1 LLIENTNIVTI
12 SHCSFINNRASNDG
26 GVGNIRNA
34 TVSIRNSTF
43 SNNRA
48 RGDGGVF
55 AVDNSEITIYGSI
68 LINNSAGTNG
78 GVFAVDNS
86 EMTIYG
92 STFNNNTAETN
103 GGVIAIKY
111 LCSTLFIIHTSF
123 TNNKGEQGGVMY
135 LGRKGSRAKIS
146 RSTIGS
152 NNASRGGFA
161 TVLGSS
167 LEITTSNIFNN
178 TADTGDVISA
188 CSSDISVSD
197 QFTIGTDPVHS
208 VCTLFSGNVNDI
220 DLIEATT
227 TEAQIEYT
235 TTTKATLNVT
245 TTSQPIDIDLIEATT
260 TEAQIDTTT
269 TRATTET
276 TTSQPTQPAS
286 VYFELNG
293 KAYPNNSVIS
303 LLEVGENQNA
313 LLCKT
318 DLVSCCGTP
327 PNRFGEFYYPSG
339 EAVPVRGTEHG
350 FYRDRGAQV
359 VRLNRREGIT
369 SPTGKFHCAVP
380 YASGTIQNLFIYL
393 V

>member
-1 LLIENTNIVTI
+1 
-12 SHCSFINNRASNDG
+12 
-26 GVGNIRNA
+26 
-34 TVSIRNSTF
+34 
-43 SNNRA
+43 
-48 RGDGGVF
+48 
-55 AVDNSEITIYGSI
+55 
-68 LINNSAGTNG
+68 
-78 GVFAVDNS
+78 
-86 EMTIYG
+86 
-92 STFNNNTAETN
+92 
-103 GGVIAIKY
+103 
-111 LCSTLFIIHTSF
+111 LFISHTSF
-123 TNNKGEQGGVMY
+123 TNNEGEQGGVMY

-152 NNASRGGFA
+152 NNATRGGFA
-161 TVLGSS
+161 TVHGSS
-167 LEITTSNIFNN
+167 LEITTSNVFNN
-178 TADTGDVISA
+178 TDDSETGDVISA
-188 CSSDISVSD
+188 CNSDISVSD

-235 TTTKATLNVT
+235 TTTKAT
-245 TTSQPIDIDLIEATT
+245 
-260 TEAQIDTTT
+260 
-269 TRATTET
+269 TET
-276 TTSQPTQPAS
+276 TTSQPIETAS

-318 DLVSCCGTP
+318 DLVTCCGTP

-339 EAVPVRGTEHG
+339 ETASVKMAGHG

-369 SPTGKFHCAVP
+369 SPTGKFHCAVRD
-380 YASGTIQNLFIYL
+380 ASGTIQNLFIHL
-393 V
+393 I